1 MYQLV
6 LKIAGC
12 ASIPLHLCMN
22 ISSSISALQS
32 QDANLAANAL
42 DFLYDLFEYGE
53 PISDAEYLFVVKE
66 ITEMIDRRNGGAS
79 EADLIA
85 MLNKSF
91 YSDSPAGQVSPQ
103 TFKEAISH
111 IANTGNPIFKEIL
124 KPLSASPALKDILNP
139 YFEKN

>member
-1 MYQLV
+1 
-6 LKIAGC
+6 
-12 ASIPLHLCMN
+12 MN

-32 QDANLAANAL
+32 HDANLAANAL

-66 ITEMIDRRNGGAS
+66 ITEMLDSRNGGAR
-79 EADLIA
+79 EADLLAI
-85 MLNKSF
+85 LNKAF

-111 IANTGNPIFKEIL
+111 IVNTGNPIFKEIL
-124 KPLSASPALKDILNP
+124 KPLLASPALKEILNT